1 MDIFLSFLPWIAFLS
16 LADAYGVRWVSLISA
31 AIAAAIAARSGF
43 KLLDLK
49 SALFF
54 LLLFGAAFVVPEA
67 WLTAWAPVIGSAA
80 IFLIVMTTIVI
91 GRPFTTPYA
100 KRMTPPEV
108 WDTPTFKRANQVISL
123 GWAAGFGVALAAAI
137 WTAFTAVG
145 RPWLQPTAQ
154 IASIIGPLLF
164 QTWYRRR
171 LMRAAS

>member
-1 MDIFLSFLPWIAFLS
+1 MDIFLSFLPWIAFMS
-16 LADAYGVRWVSLISA
+16 LADAYGVRWVALASA
-31 AIAAAIAARSGF
+31 AIAAAVAARGGF

-49 SALFF
+49 SAVFF
-54 LLLFGAAFVVPEA
+54 LLLFGAAFIVPDA

-80 IFLIVMTTIVI
+80 IFLIVTTTIVI

-108 WDTPTFKRANQVISL
+108 WDSPVFRRANQVIST
-123 GWAAGFGVALAAAI
+123 GWAVGFGIALAAST
-137 WTAFTAVG
+137 WTALTAVG

-171 LMRAAS
+171 LVRATS